1 MTICFVSCSL
11 RLYQKQ
17 GYVKQKVRQ
26 MKTLVIILSILFY
39 LTSVTAQ
46 TNAKPVLT
54 DDEINELTYNLAM
67 KILLNDSQKT
77 AVTNLL
83 KTFRT
88 EFSKIGTGS
97 SESVQESQSKLISS
111 TNTQIVDLLDSK
123 QQMKF
128 KVINSD
134 WWKSVQEAQN
144 N

>member
-1 MTICFVSCSL
+1 
-11 RLYQKQ
+11 
-17 GYVKQKVRQ
+17 
-26 MKTLVIILSILFY
+26 MKTLVVILSILFY
-39 LTSVTAQ
+39 LTSVTSQ
-46 TNAKPVLT
+46 TNAKPALT
-54 DDEINELTYNLAM
+54 DDEINELTSNLAM

-111 TNTQIVDLLDSK
+111 TNSQIVALLDSK

-128 KVINSD
+128 NVINSN